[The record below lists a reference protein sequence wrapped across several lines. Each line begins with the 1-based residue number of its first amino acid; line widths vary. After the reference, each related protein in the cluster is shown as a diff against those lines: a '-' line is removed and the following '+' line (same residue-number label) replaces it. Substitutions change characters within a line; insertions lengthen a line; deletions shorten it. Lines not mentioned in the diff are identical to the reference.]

1 MSQFSPGEIVEII
14 HGELKG
20 FRGEVFEFNADED
33 AYLVLVPQVSSIHYY
48 AVPEEMMTAATP
60 EATPDHNAIVPK
72 FGMTGVRLA
81 AYAGEFIEN
90 VLGNVIKEG
99 DQDHDHQGFQGWEA
113 EDPEDTLTHMMNE
126 VEDFAAD
133 AVRLHILLSRMRDAF
148 GSMKF
153 GNIEGSDA

>member
-60 EATPDHNAIVPK
+60 EVTPDHNAIVPK
-72 FGMTGVRLA
+72 FGMTGVRVA
-81 AYAGEFIEN
+81 AYAGEFLEASMGRLIE
-90 VLGNVIKEG
+90 EG
-99 DQDHDHQGFQGWEA
+99 DRDFQHQGFQGWEG
-113 EDPEDTLTHMMNE
+113 EDPESTLDLMLE
-126 VEDFAAD
+126 SLEIFATD
-133 AVRLHILLSRMRDAF
+133 ITRLHILISRMRDAVGGLKLPT
-148 GSMKF
+148 GSL
-153 GNIEGSDA
+153 DA